1 MLLQARTPWSDWAN
15 KYLWTPSLAQLLKRY
30 QFSRGIVS
38 WTAFRD
44 LEKAISSFCSQVP
57 LCVWLRVCVSD
68 RQCGSAMFVYH
79 CSTMQLVRQ
88 VAFFLRLC
96 FVPIHQCRP
105 IFCHTECKYWT
116 SFQSD
121 VLYSLEKSHKGNHT
135 LTAVWLFIQ
144 TAPFIQQ
151 EPGWGRPAWSVSR
164 ATLILLSAWATNDK
178 ATVWLKTSN
187 VTVHTYLSFRSLAK
201 GACNLE

>member
-1 MLLQARTPWSDWAN
+1 MDSVSGPW
-15 KYLWTPSLAQLLKRY
+15 KGHFQLL
-30 QFSRGIVS
+30 FVCAAVCVRG
-38 WTAFRD
+38 WG
-44 LEKAISSFCSQVP
+44 
-57 LCVWLRVCVSD
+57 CVWQTDSVAVRCLCITAA
-68 RQCGSAMFVYH
+68 QCSLSGKWHS
-79 CSTMQLVRQ
+79 
-88 VAFFLRLC
+88 FFFRLC

-121 VLYSLEKSHKGNHT
+121 VLYSLEEWHKGNHT

-178 ATVWLKTSN
+178 ATVWLITSN